1 MRVRA
6 QAKWVRTSARKAR
19 LVLDHIRGRSVPEAR
34 TILAF
39 TPRAAATDIEKVLR
53 SAVAN
58 AEANHGLD
66 GDELVVEAAF
76 ADEGPTLKRWKP
88 RARGRVNRI
97 RKRTC
102 HVTLVLAEVPEE
114 NTRRRPRK
122 QARDARVRTCGRGV
136 HAEGQ
141 DTTTQEGGGCLM
153 GQKVHPGGF
162 RVGVIHDWK
171 SNWWTGKP
179 EFAAY
184 LLEDVRIREH
194 ILGKLSHAGLSDILI
209 RKDKQRIT
217 VDIYTARP
225 GIVIGKSGVEVDAL
239 RKELH
244 AITKKNVHI
253 NINEIKRP
261 ELDAK
266 LVAQSIAEQ
275 LENRVSF
282 RRAMKR
288 SLASAMRSGAQ
299 GIKITAAGRLGGGE
313 MSRREMY
320 SEGRVPLHTIRADID
335 YGQAEAKTT
344 FGIIGVKVW
353 VNKGEIMP
361 EGYDAPAARDTR
373 LGDQDQAR
381 RRRGASAEGLGAS
394 REGRGRGQ
402 DREGLGI
409 MPRKRRAVS
418 VQVAVGRGSA
428 RAATSSRGRR
438 RPRRRRPPSS
448 PRAGARRRARGAG
461 RSGDSRGDARGGR
474 ELMLMPRKT
483 KFRRHHRGHRR
494 GMSTGQTT
502 VQFGE
507 YGLKALEAGWVTNR
521 QIEAARIAA
530 TRKIRRSGKVWINLF
545 PDKPFTK
552 KPAETRMGSGKGSP
566 EGWVAVVKPG
576 RVMFELAGV
585 DEPLAKEALRLA
597 GQKLPLKTKFV
608 RREADLFES

>member
-1 MRVRA
+1 
-6 QAKWVRTSARKAR
+6 
-19 LVLDHIRGRSVPEAR
+19 
-34 TILAF
+34 
-39 TPRAAATDIEKVLR
+39 
-53 SAVAN
+53 
-58 AEANHGLD
+58 
-66 GDELVVEAAF
+66 
-76 ADEGPTLKRWKP
+76 
-88 RARGRVNRI
+88 
-97 RKRTC
+97 
-102 HVTLVLAEVPEE
+102 
-114 NTRRRPRK
+114 
-122 QARDARVRTCGRGV
+122 
-136 HAEGQ
+136 
-141 DTTTQEGGGCLM
+141 M

-171 SNWWTGKP
+171 SNWYTGKRQ
-179 EFAAY
+179 FADFI
-184 LLEDVRIREH
+184 LEDVKIREH

-209 RKDKQRIT
+209 RKDQQRIT

-239 RKELH
+239 RRELH

-275 LENRVSF
+275 LQNRVSF

-361 EGYDAPAARDTR
+361 EGYEGASTGRESR

-394 REGRGRGQ
+394 REGRGRGV

-409 MPRKRRAVS
+409 
-418 VQVAVGRGSA
+418 VQ
-428 RAATSSRGRR
+428 
-438 RPRRRRPPSS
+438 RRRRGGRGGQRPP
-448 PRAGARRRARGAG
+448 RGAAQPEQQAPAAA
-461 RSGDSRGDARGGR
+461 SAESVTP
-474 ELMLMPRKT
+474 E
-483 KFRRHHRGHRR
+483 
-494 GMSTGQTT
+494 TT
-502 VQFGE
+502 PP
-507 YGLKALEAGWVTNR
+507 
-521 QIEAARIAA
+521 EAAAPETTAPETAA
-530 TRKIRRSGKVWINLF
+530 PQADAAESPAPEATPEETA
-545 PDKPFTK
+545 PD
-552 KPAETRMGSGKGSP
+552 AAP
-566 EGWVAVVKPG
+566 EAAPEEG
-576 RVMFELAGV
+576 
-585 DEPLAKEALRLA
+585 
-597 GQKLPLKTKFV
+597 
-608 RREADLFES
+608 ES